1 VLYFWFL
8 SGTTVRSTATRSLK
22 FGGVFFSPLL
32 RDRASFGAPL
42 FRLYFELFTCHWPEL
57 TVIVCFVAG
66 KWTAYLMIQRNAP
79 CLYCVRH
86 IQGVL
91 YLTQRKYWTYVC
103 CHNSKKLL
111 SHIYCCMYIKYVC
124 VCVCMY
130 VCMYI
135 TYVCMYVCMCV
146 YACVCMYVC
155 VYACMCVFMCVRMYE
170 CVCVCVCVCSTE
182 EQLYLV
188 CKLIFCC
195 KLTYWNLHCAMNIRI
210 SQFLKLK
217 AYFVTVFKR
226 DSTRYL

>member
-1 VLYFWFL
+1 M
-8 SGTTVRSTATRSLK
+8 
-22 FGGVFFSPLL
+22 
-32 RDRASFGAPL
+32 D
-42 FRLYFELFTCHWPEL
+42 
-57 TVIVCFVAG
+57 
-66 KWTAYLMIQRNAP
+66 
-79 CLYCVRH
+79 
-86 IQGVL
+86 GVL
-91 YLTQRKYWTYVC
+91 NDSTERAVFVLREAYTGCSLSLTQRKYWTYVC

-130 VCMYI
+130 VCMYV
-135 TYVCMYVCMCV
+135 YNVCMYVCMCV

-155 VYACMCVFMCVRMYE
+155 V
-170 CVCVCVCVCSTE
+170 CVCVCIYVCVYVCMYVCMCVCMHVCVCMYVCVYLCVYVCMSVCVCSTE
-182 EQLYLV
+182 EKLYLV

-195 KLTYWNLHCAMNIRI
+195 KLTYWNLHCAVNIRI